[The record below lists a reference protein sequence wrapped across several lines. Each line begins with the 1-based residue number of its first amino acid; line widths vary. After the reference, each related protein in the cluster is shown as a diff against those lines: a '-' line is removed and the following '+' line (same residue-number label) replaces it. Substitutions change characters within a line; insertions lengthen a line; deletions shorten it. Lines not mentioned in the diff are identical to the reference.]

1 LPYEREVTS
10 FSGLMK
16 EARVLDEDSGIR
28 LSGTLRG
35 QRCLVFVTRF
45 GPRYT
50 MMVYSLKAGTG
61 TPDKRL
67 ETIGIDTPAA
77 LAKAL
82 RPVVG
87 ARVRAYIY

>member
-1 LPYEREVTS
+1 
-10 FSGLMK
+10 MN

-50 MMVYSLKAGTG
+50 MMAYSVKKGSG
-61 TPDKRL
+61 TPDRRL
-67 ETIGIDTPAA
+67 ETTELNSPAA
-77 LAKAL
+77 LAAAL
-82 RPVVG
+82 RKVVG
-87 ARVRAYIY
+87 RRVRAYIY